1 MYKPGSAAALCAV
14 ASFLAIPVLGGVG
27 PGSLTQYVNIFT
39 GTAQNDNP
47 GNVFAGAAVPFGMAK
62 VTLQVAGYSPAGYV
76 SESTE
81 LARGISPLHDSGTG
95 SSEGSYG
102 NFCIMPV
109 VCAGFSQCPA
119 LEGPRSLRRVGDGNN
134 DTGFPGYF
142 STTLVN
148 GVQIELA
155 STQAASLERYTF
167 PAGTMPTLVLD
178 WTDDSPHSF
187 LFGQMHADW
196 PAQRIIMNGT
206 FRSSFGPSQ
215 FSYPAFQC
223 VDLSLAG
230 SISDRTLFGGNTNG
244 MDARRDDLD
253 FWDLPPVAER
263 LRRPD
268 FIQPLQAGAIVRFSP
283 PSSENGSILVRRG
296 VSYTSAQRACENM
309 EREIPAPDFDKLVAD
324 SNAQWEDKLGRIVL
338 ANGTSDYIRRLFY
351 TSLYRT
357 FLSPNNATGNA
368 PPPYTDTEHPY
379 FDGLYCSWDT
389 YRTLFPLMALTS
401 PREMAQIADTYVDGW
416 RREGWL
422 PECRANNVLGWTQ
435 GANNAVPIVADFI
448 VKYADH
454 AADLGLDLNEFWEA
468 LEHDVEAVPANWDY
482 TGRRQES
489 YKKLGYIA
497 YNYLESGSTGQRTR
511 EASRGLEYAFGDFAA
526 GMVAETLN
534 KSDVAKALFQRSLTY
549 RHNFDPSLKSD
560 GYSSFVARRF
570 PDGTFVPGSNPVDC
584 SPLDTNSS
592 HECSTQSTNTF
603 GIYESSSWEYS
614 LYAPHDVAG
623 LIAVL
628 GSNDTANKNETFA
641 KRLHHFFDAGYYLP
655 GNEPSFQTPTLFH
668 HVGRPADSVRQVRRI
683 VYDHFNLTRGG
694 LPGNDDNAAMASLL
708 VWHLLG
714 LYPVPASG
722 EMLVLSPFMPGY
734 EIHNELLG
742 DVRVRVTGFDLRS
755 LARDV
760 PQGAR
765 AFVDTLKLD
774 GVAVG
779 RCRVD
784 FSQLFAARD
793 VEFVM
798 TDVEVGGCDGQE
810 PSSVSAGGF
819 V

>member
-1 MYKPGSAAALCAV
+1 MLSLPAVAALA
-14 ASFLAIPVLGGVG
+14 GVG
-27 PGSLTQYVNIFT
+27 PGPLTQYVNVFT

-81 LARGISPLHDSGTG
+81 LARGVSPLHDSGTG
-95 SSEGSYG
+95 SSEGSFG

-109 VCAGFSQCPA
+109 VCGGFAECPT
-119 LEGPRSLRRVGDGNN
+119 LEEPRALRRVGDGMN

-142 STTLVN
+142 GTELVN
-148 GVQIELA
+148 GVWIELA
-155 STQAASLERYTF
+155 STQAASLERYSF
-167 PAGTMPTLVLD
+167 PAGSAPTLVFD

-187 LFGQMHADW
+187 LYGQMQADW
-196 PAQRIIMNGT
+196 PAQRIVMNGT
-206 FRSSFGPSQ
+206 WRSSFGPSQ

-230 SISDRTLFGGNTNG
+230 SITDRTLFGGNVNG

-253 FWDLPPVAER
+253 FRDLPPVAER
-263 LRRPD
+263 LQRPD
-268 FIQPLQAGAIVRFSP
+268 FIQPLQAGALVRFAT
-283 PSSENGSILVRRG
+283 PSSEDHSILVRRG
-296 VSYTSAQRACENM
+296 VSFTSAQRACENM
-309 EREIPAPDFDKLVAD
+309 EREIPEPDFDKVVLD

-338 ANGTSDYIRRLFY
+338 SNDTFDYIRRLFY
-351 TSLYRT
+351 TSFYRT

-368 PPPYTDTEHPY
+368 PPPYTDSTHPY

-389 YRTLFPLMALTS
+389 YRTLFPLLALTS

-422 PECRANNVLGWTQ
+422 PECRANNVPGWTQ
-435 GANNAVPIVADFI
+435 GGNNAVPIVADFV
-448 VKYADH
+448 VKYAAH
-454 AADLGLDLNEFWEA
+454 AAELGVDLDEFWQA
-468 LEHDVEAVPANWDY
+468 LEHDIEATPPNWDY

-489 YKKLGYIA
+489 YKTLGYVA

-526 GMVAETLN
+526 GMAARALN
-534 KSDVAKALFQRSLTY
+534 KSDAASALFERSLSY
-549 RHNFDPSLKSD
+549 RHNFDPNLESD
-560 GYSSFVARRF
+560 GYKSFVARRF
-570 PDGTFVPGSNPVDC
+570 PNGTFAPGSNPVDC

-623 LIAVL
+623 LISVL
-628 GSNDTANKNETFA
+628 GSNQLNNKNETFA
-641 KRLHHFFDAGYYLP
+641 NRLHHFFDAGYYLP

-668 HVGRPADSVRQVRRI
+668 HVGRPAASVRQVRRI

-714 LYPVPASG
+714 LYPVPASR
-722 EMLVLSPFMPGY
+722 ELLVLSPFVPGY
-734 EIHNELLG
+734 AVRNELLG
-742 DVRVRVTGFDLRS
+742 DVRVRVTGFDPAS

-760 PQGAR
+760 PPGSR
-765 AFVDTLKLD
+765 AFVETLRLD

-779 RCRVD
+779 RCRVGFD
-784 FSQLFAARD
+784 QLFAARD

-798 TDVEVGGCDGQE
+798 TAEERSGCDGQE
-810 PSSVSAGGF
+810 PSSVSTGGF
-819 V
+819 T

>member
-1 MYKPGSAAALCAV
+1 MSGLTAPT
-14 ASFLAIPVLGGVG
+14 LGGVG
-27 PGSLTQYVNIFT
+27 PGPLTQYVNVFT

-81 LARGISPLHDSGTG
+81 LARGVSPLHDSGTG
-95 SSEGSYG
+95 SSEGSFG

-109 VCAGFSQCPA
+109 VCGDDFAECPT
-119 LEGPRSLRRVGDGNN
+119 LEEPRSLRRVGDGNN

-142 STTLVN
+142 STTFVN

-155 STQAASLERYTF
+155 STQAASLERYNF
-167 PAGTMPTLVLD
+167 PAGTEPTLVLD

-187 LFGQMHADW
+187 LYGQMHADW
-196 PAQRIIMNGT
+196 SAQRIVMNGT

-230 SISDRTLFGGNTNG
+230 SIKDRAFFGGNVNG

-253 FWDLPPVAER
+253 SWDLPPVAER

-268 FIQPLQAGAIVRFSP
+268 FIQPLQAGAIVRFP
-283 PSSENGSILVRRG
+283 PQSSGGDRSILVRRG
-296 VSYTSAQRACENM
+296 VSFTSAQRACENM
-309 EREIPAPDFDKLVAD
+309 EREIPEPDFDKIVTD
-324 SNAQWEDKLGRIVL
+324 SNSQWEEKLGRIVL
-338 ANGTSDYIRRLFY
+338 SDETSDYIRRLFY
-351 TSLYRT
+351 TSFYRT

-368 PPPYTDTEHPY
+368 PPPYTDSEHPY

-389 YRTLFPLMALTS
+389 YRTLFPLLALTS
-401 PREMAQIADTYVDGW
+401 PREMAEIVDTYVDGW

-435 GANNAVPIVADFI
+435 GGNNAVPIVADFLI
-448 VKYADH
+448 KYAGH
-454 AADLGLDLNEFWEA
+454 AAALGIDLDEFWAA
-468 LEHDVEAVPANWDY
+468 LEHDVEAMPSNWDY
-482 TGRRQES
+482 AGRRQES
-489 YKKLGYIA
+489 YQKLGYMA
-497 YNYLESGSTGQRTR
+497 YNYLESGSNGQRTR

-526 GMVAETLN
+526 GMAARTLG
-534 KSDVAKALFQRSLTY
+534 KPDASDALLRRSLSY
-549 RHNFDPSLKSD
+549 RNNFDPDLESD
-560 GYSSFVARRF
+560 GFKSFVARRF
-570 PDGTFVPGSNPVDC
+570 PNGTFVPGANPVDC

-592 HECSTQSTNTF
+592 HECSTQSTNRF

-623 LIAVL
+623 MISVL
-628 GSNDTANKNETFA
+628 GANDTANKNDTFA

-668 HVGRPADSVRQVRRI
+668 HIGRPADSVRQVRRI
-683 VYDHFNLTRGG
+683 VHDHFSLDRGG

-722 EMLVLSPFMPGY
+722 ELLILSPFVPGY
-734 EIHNELLG
+734 AIRNELLG
-742 DVRVRVTGFDLRS
+742 DVAVRVTGFDPRTLETRE
-755 LARDV
+755 V
-760 PQGAR
+760 PPGGR
-765 AFVDTLKLD
+765 AFVESLKLD

-784 FSQLFAARD
+784 FAQLFAARD

-798 TDVEVGGCDGQE
+798 TDVERLGCDGQE
-810 PSSVSAGGF
+810 PSSVSTGGF

>member
-351 TSLYRT
+351 TSL
-357 FLSPNNATGNA
+357 LSYIPV
-368 PPPYTDTEHPY
+368 
-379 FDGLYCSWDT
+379 
-389 YRTLFPLMALTS
+389 
-401 PREMAQIADTYVDGW
+401 AQ
-416 RREGWL
+416 
-422 PECRANNVLGWTQ
+422 
-435 GANNAVPIVADFI
+435 
-448 VKYADH
+448 
-454 AADLGLDLNEFWEA
+454 
-468 LEHDVEAVPANWDY
+468 
-482 TGRRQES
+482 
-489 YKKLGYIA
+489 
-497 YNYLESGSTGQRTR
+497 QRHR
-511 EASRGLEYAFGDFAA
+511 
-526 GMVAETLN
+526 
-534 KSDVAKALFQRSLTY
+534 
-549 RHNFDPSLKSD
+549 
-560 GYSSFVARRF
+560 
-570 PDGTFVPGSNPVDC
+570 
-584 SPLDTNSS
+584 
-592 HECSTQSTNTF
+592 
-603 GIYESSSWEYS
+603 
-614 LYAPHDVAG
+614 
-623 LIAVL
+623 
-628 GSNDTANKNETFA
+628 
-641 KRLHHFFDAGYYLP
+641 
-655 GNEPSFQTPTLFH
+655 
-668 HVGRPADSVRQVRRI
+668 
-683 VYDHFNLTRGG
+683 
-694 LPGNDDNAAMASLL
+694 
-708 VWHLLG
+708 
-714 LYPVPASG
+714 
-722 EMLVLSPFMPGY
+722 
-734 EIHNELLG
+734 
-742 DVRVRVTGFDLRS
+742 
-755 LARDV
+755 
-760 PQGAR
+760 
-765 AFVDTLKLD
+765 
-774 GVAVG
+774 
-779 RCRVD
+779 
-784 FSQLFAARD
+784 
-793 VEFVM
+793 
-798 TDVEVGGCDGQE
+798 
-810 PSSVSAGGF
+810 
-819 V
+819 

>member
-1 MYKPGSAAALCAV
+1 MLSAPAAAAW
-14 ASFLAIPVLGGVG
+14 AGAG
-27 PGSLTQYVNIFT
+27 PGPLTQYVNVFT
-39 GTAQNDNP
+39 GTAQNDDP
-47 GNVFAGAAVPFGMAK
+47 GNVFAGAAVPFGLAK

-76 SESTE
+76 SESAE
-81 LARGISPLHDSGTG
+81 PARGVSPLHDSGTG
-95 SSEGSYG
+95 SSEGSFG

-109 VCAGFSQCPA
+109 VCGGFAECPA
-119 LEGPRSLRRVGDGNN
+119 LEGPRSRRRVGDGDG

-142 STTLVN
+142 GTELVN
-148 GVQIELA
+148 GVRIELA
-155 STQAASLERYTF
+155 STRAASLERYSF
-167 PAGTMPTLVLD
+167 PAGSAPTLVLD

-187 LFGQMHADW
+187 LHGQMQADW
-196 PAQRIIMNGT
+196 PAQRVMMNGT
-206 FRSSFGPSQ
+206 WRSSFGPSQ

-230 SISDRTLFGGNTNG
+230 PITDRTFFGGNVNG

-268 FIQPLQAGAIVRFSP
+268 FIQPLQAGALVRFATPASDDQ
-283 PSSENGSILVRRG
+283 SILVRRG
-296 VSYTSAQRACENM
+296 VSFTSAQRACENM
-309 EREIPAPDFDKLVAD
+309 EREIPEPDFDKVVMD

-338 ANGTSDYIRRLFY
+338 SNDTSDYIRRLFY
-351 TSLYRT
+351 TSFYRT

-368 PPPYTDTEHPY
+368 PPPYSDSKHPY

-401 PREMAQIADTYVDGW
+401 PREMAQIADSYVDGW

-422 PECRANNVLGWTQ
+422 PECRANNVPGWTQ
-435 GANNAVPIVADFI
+435 GGNNAVPVVADFL
-448 VKYADH
+448 VKYAAH
-454 AADLGLDLNEFWEA
+454 AGELGVDPDAFWQA
-468 LEHDVEAVPANWDY
+468 LEHDVEAAPPNWDY
-482 TGRRQES
+482 AGRRQES
-489 YKKLGYIA
+489 YRGRGYVA
-497 YNYLESGSTGQRTR
+497 YDHLESGSTGQRTR

-526 GMVAETLN
+526 GMAARALGKPAGVAG
-534 KSDVAKALFQRSLTY
+534 ALLARSLSY
-549 RHNFDPSLKSD
+549 RRNFDPSLESD

-570 PDGTFVPGSNPVDC
+570 PNGTFVPGSNPVDC

-592 HECSTQSTNTF
+592 HECSTQAANTF
-603 GIYESSSWEYS
+603 GVYESSSWEYS

-623 LIAVL
+623 LITVL
-628 GSNDTANKNETFA
+628 AGGGHQTGKNETFA
-641 KRLHHFFDAGYYLP
+641 RRLHHFFDAGYYLP
-655 GNEPSFQTPTLFH
+655 GNEPGFQTPALFH
-668 HVGRPADSVRQVRRI
+668 HVGRPAQSVRQVRRL
-683 VYDHFNLTRGG
+683 VADHFDLARGG

-714 LYPVPASG
+714 LYPVPASR
-722 EMLVLSPFMPGY
+722 EMLILSPFVPGY
-734 EIHNELLG
+734 EIRNELLG
-742 DVRVRVTGFDLRS
+742 DVRVRVTGFDPAS
-755 LARDV
+755 LARDIL
-760 PQGAR
+760 PGSR
-765 AFVDTLKLD
+765 AFVETLRLD

-784 FSQLFAARD
+784 FDQLFAARE

-798 TDVEVGGCDGQE
+798 TAEERAGCDGQE
-810 PSSVSAGGF
+810 PSSVSTGGF

>member
-1 MYKPGSAAALCAV
+1 MYLHSRRCVAIKILSASGAAALA
-14 ASFLAIPVLGGVG
+14 AVG
-27 PGSLTQYVNIFT
+27 PGPLTQYVNVFT

-95 SSEGSYG
+95 SSEGSFG

-109 VCAGFSQCPA
+109 VCGGFADCPT
-119 LEGPRSLRRVGDGNN
+119 LEEPRGLRRVGDGKN

-142 STTLVN
+142 GTTLVN

-167 PAGTMPTLVLD
+167 PAGSAPTLVLD

-187 LFGQMHADW
+187 LYGQMQVDW

-206 FRSSFGPSQ
+206 WRSSFGPSQ
-215 FSYPAFQC
+215 FSYSAFQC
-223 VDLSLAG
+223 VDISLAG
-230 SISDRTLFGGNTNG
+230 SITERTLFGGN
-244 MDARRDDLD
+244 
-253 FWDLPPVAER
+253 
-263 LRRPD
+263 
-268 FIQPLQAGAIVRFSP
+268 PLQAGALVRFAT
-283 PSSENGSILVRRG
+283 PSSGDDSVLVRRG
-296 VSYTSAQRACENM
+296 VSFTSAQRACENM
-309 EREIPAPDFDKLVAD
+309 EREIPEPDFDKIVGD

-338 ANGTSDYIRRLFY
+338 SNGTTDYIRRLFY

-368 PPPYTDTEHPY
+368 PPPYTDSQHPY

-435 GANNAVPIVADFI
+435 GGNNAVPIVADFV

-454 AADLGLDLNEFWEA
+454 AAELGVDLDEFWQA
-468 LEHDVEAVPANWDY
+468 LEHDIEATPENWDY

-489 YKKLGYIA
+489 YQKLGYVA

-526 GMVAETLN
+526 GMAARTLN
-534 KSDVAKALFQRSLTY
+534 KSDTASALFKRSLSY
-549 RHNFDPSLKSD
+549 RHNFDPNLESD
-560 GYSSFVARRF
+560 GYKSFVARRF
-570 PDGTFVPGSNPVDC
+570 PNGTFAPGSNPVDC
-584 SPLDTNSS
+584 SPLDTNTT

-623 LIAVL
+623 LISVL
-628 GSNDTANKNETFA
+628 GTDQPNKNETFA

-668 HVGRPADSVRQVRRI
+668 HVGQPGESVRQVRRI
-683 VYDHFNLTRGG
+683 VYDHFSLERGG

-722 EMLVLSPFMPGY
+722 EMLILSPFMPGY
-734 EIHNELLG
+734 EIRNELMG
-742 DVRVRVTGFDLRS
+742 NVQVRVTGFDPAS

-760 PQGAR
+760 PQGSR
-765 AFVDTLKLD
+765 AFVETLKLD

-784 FSQLFAARD
+784 FDQLFAARD

-798 TDVEVGGCDGQE
+798 TAEERAGCDGQE
-810 PSSVSAGGF
+810 PSSVSTGGF
-819 V
+819 T